1 MRCAN
6 CGNENFDT
14 LTFRHFTVHCSVCG
28 HNTFTSTGHDTRKVR
43 NIVIIL
49 VVAALFAVCFW
60 TLATTPYI
68 YLRTGGIFHHWR

>member
-6 CGNENFDT
+6 CGNENYDT
-14 LTFRHFTVHCSVCG
+14 LTLRHFTVHCSVCG